1 MTLDTVVWTN
11 IVIWLIYGQ
20 KFKVW
25 TSVWA
30 FGSMIGFYQEKL
42 LLLCL
47 KSTLNWLW
55 LWIYFGQKWVF
66 YFSVWT
72 QTWRTFLFEKR
83 TFFRKCLFNITIES
97 SLESN
102 NFPLVEMMGLT
113 WKCSLTPQHTLSK
126 DWEFELFKA
135 WEIETQKGNFYT
147 LRITSFS
154 TDSIV
159 CE

>member
-1 MTLDTVVWTN
+1 M
-11 IVIWLIYGQ
+11 
-20 KFKVW
+20 
-25 TSVWA
+25 
-30 FGSMIGFYQEKL
+30 L
-42 LLLCL
+42 LS
-47 KSTLNWLW
+47 KSTLNSRFTIENYDSHVFSI
-55 LWIYFGQKWVF
+55 WILVNFQKYFWQKCVF
-66 YFSVWT
+66 YFSVRT

-126 DWEFELFKA
+126 DWEFELCKA
-135 WEIETQKGNFYT
+135 WEIETQKGNFNT
-147 LRITSFS
+147 LCITSFS

>member
-1 MTLDTVVWTN
+1 MLLSESTFKSRLTIENYGFVSS
-11 IVIWLIYGQ
+11 IWILLN
-20 KFKVW
+20 FH
-25 TSVWA
+25 
-30 FGSMIGFYQEKL
+30 FGEK
-42 LLLCL
+42 
-47 KSTLNWLW
+47 
-55 LWIYFGQKWVF
+55 YFGQECVF
-66 YFSVWT
+66 YFSVRT

-113 WKCSLTPQHTLSK
+113 WKCSLTPQHTLSN
-126 DWEFELFKA
+126 DWEFEFFKA
-135 WEIETQKGNFYT
+135 WEIETQKENFNT
-147 LRITSFS
+147 LCITSFS

>member
-1 MTLDTVVWTN
+1 MLLSESTFKPRLKIEN
-11 IVIWLIYGQ
+11 YG
-20 KFKVW
+20 FISSNW
-25 TSVWA
+25 ILLN
-30 FGSMIGFYQEKL
+30 FHLGEK
-42 LLLCL
+42 
-47 KSTLNWLW
+47 
-55 LWIYFGQKWVF
+55 YFGQKCVF

-126 DWEFELFKA
+126 DWKLELFKA
-135 WEIETQKGNFYT
+135 CEIETQKGNFNP
-147 LRITSFS
+147 LCITSFS